1 MGIARFKQFALTLV
15 LAAVLPVLARAARS
29 FVYIQSDPSLP
40 IYVKLEG
47 KMLPRYGKSYCI
59 IPNLE
64 AGNIQIE
71 ILFQQNIHP
80 AQKFTVQVPPSGHR
94 GFYVVKRDDGFF
106 LYDLQQAFYLPA
118 GAGATADHLPSATYA
133 AIPPGKAP
141 DAVPPPASG
150 DPKFIPGVELPTAS
164 SDRGGTNSSTTRRSE
179 PTAIRN
185 SDCPSAMTERD
196 FQGFYEDALEQA
208 GAEDRV
214 GWLLEKLDDRCLS
227 TDQVRLLARSLEGDA
242 ARYTFLKRAYARTA
256 DQGRFPALESM
267 LSSAEYREQF
277 RALTG
282 R

>member
-1 MGIARFKQFALTLV
+1 MGIARFKTLALAVAV
-15 LAAVLPVLARAARS
+15 LAVVPVCAIARS
-29 FVYIQSDPSLP
+29 FVYIQSDPTLP

-59 IPNLE
+59 IPNLD
-64 AGNIQIE
+64 AGTINIE
-71 ILFQQNIHP
+71 VLFQQNVHP

-118 GAGATADHLPSATYA
+118 SAGAAADRLPSDIYA

-141 DAVPPPASG
+141 DASAPPAN
-150 DPKFIPGVELPTAS
+150 DPRFIPGAELPTTS
-164 SDRGGTNSSTTRRSE
+164 SDRNGGGTSAVRRDG
-179 PTAIRN
+179 AAVIRN
-185 SDCPSAMTERD
+185 SDCPNAMSERD
-196 FQGFYEDALEQA
+196 FQGFYEDALSQT

-242 ARYTFLKRAYARTA
+242 ARYTFLRRAYARTA
-256 DQGRFPALESM
+256 DQGRFSMLESM
-267 LSSAEYREQF
+267 LSSAEYRNQF
-277 RALTG
+277 RTLVG
-282 R
+282 L